1 DGGHRYMA
9 IARLQSGVTRE
20 QAALEMQRVTERL
33 REQYPGSV
41 ADNASGRFIITDYQA
56 LLVGKDLRRT
66 LWVLLGAVGFVLL
79 IVATNVASLF
89 QTRVAKRR
97 REMAVRAA
105 LGAERVR
112 LVRQLLTESLIL
124 GLAGGVV
131 GLILAWWTLNALLTL
146 APPLPRAN
154 FIGLDMRVLGFTM
167 CVSLL
172 TALAFGLATAV
183 PGSCSN
189 MVESLREGGYSG
201 GGNRAANRGRGLL
214 VATQAALAVILLAGA
229 GLLVGTFVKL
239 RAVDLGFQPEHVI
252 TASFDRTPS
261 RYDPPEARWAFQ
273 QQLLE
278 RIRALPGVRAAAVA
292 SNIPFQQG
300 LNIPVTVAG
309 DPQATEGAVEWRAVS
324 PEYFDVMGI
333 PILRGQK
340 FTDIDRQGTVPVVI
354 INESYARR
362 YFSDRDPIGERLLV
376 G

>member
-1 DGGHRYMA
+1 
-9 IARLQSGVTRE
+9 
-20 QAALEMQRVTERL
+20 
-33 REQYPGSV
+33 
-41 ADNASGRFIITDYQA
+41 
-56 LLVGKDLRRT
+56 
-66 LWVLLGAVGFVLL
+66 
-79 IVATNVASLF
+79 
-89 QTRVAKRR
+89 
-97 REMAVRAA
+97 
-105 LGAERVR
+105 
-112 LVRQLLTESLIL
+112 
-124 GLAGGVV
+124 
-131 GLILAWWTLNALLTL
+131 
-146 APPLPRAN
+146 
-154 FIGLDMRVLGFTM
+154 
-167 CVSLL
+167 
-172 TALAFGLATAV
+172 
-183 PGSCSN
+183 
-189 MVESLREGGYSG
+189 
-201 GGNRAANRGRGLL
+201 
-214 VATQAALAVILLAGA
+214 
-229 GLLVGTFVKL
+229 
-239 RAVDLGFQPEHVI
+239 VI